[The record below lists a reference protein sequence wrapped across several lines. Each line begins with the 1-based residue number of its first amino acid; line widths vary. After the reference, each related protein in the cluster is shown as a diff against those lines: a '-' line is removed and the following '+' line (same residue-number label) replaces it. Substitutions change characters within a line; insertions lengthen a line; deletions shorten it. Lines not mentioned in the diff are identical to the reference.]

1 MSKRRRTE
9 SPNAVFDQGYAQG
22 WAFGVPEAFRASLD
36 ISLDMRAD
44 KAANDALAASLGRK
58 PTAAERVMRPIWT
71 QGTPP
76 AYDFGRGSMLHE
88 PAHAHTLP
96 WADALPILTRSV
108 VVLDAKP
115 DGEASS
121 AGSSPSPSGGDTTS
135 AAAPDSAAETGDAD
149 TTASLH
155 GSDTTGST
163 VQSDGWVEFELFHY
177 ENGAV
182 SHKENRRLSQQAFVR
197 LLQDGHL

>member
-1 MSKRRRTE
+1 MPPPYNHRSFLNRLSPMSKRRRTE
-9 SPNAVFDQGYAQG
+9 SPNAVFEQGYARG

-44 KAANDALAASLGRK
+44 KAANDALAESLGRK
-58 PTAAERVMRPIWT
+58 PSAAERVMRPIWT

-96 WADALPILTRSV
+96 WAEALPILTRSV

-115 DGEASS
+115 DGDSS
-121 AGSSPSPSGGDTTS
+121 DTDMLSLPDAQQTTDSPSNSS
-135 AAAPDSAAETGDAD
+135 
-149 TTASLH
+149 
-155 GSDTTGST
+155 
-163 VQSDGWVEFELFHY
+163 GWVEFELYHY
-177 ENGAV
+177 QNGAV
-182 SHKENRRLSQQAFVR
+182 SRKENRRLSQQAFVG
-197 LLQDGHL
+197 LLQTGQL

>member
-9 SPNAVFDQGYAQG
+9 SPNAVFEQGYARG

-44 KAANDALAASLGRK
+44 KAANDALAESLGRK

-76 AYDFGRGSMLHE
+76 AYDFSRGSMLHE

-115 DGEASS
+115 DGEVSS
-121 AGSSPSPSGGDTTS
+121 LSPTGSNTVTAAGDIDSGPDAALPPESEHTS
-135 AAAPDSAAETGDAD
+135 ANAN
-149 TTASLH
+149 
-155 GSDTTGST
+155 
-163 VQSDGWVEFELFHY
+163 GWVEFELYQY
-177 ENGAV
+177 EKGTITQR
-182 SHKENRRLSQQAFVR
+182 EQRRLTQNSFVH
-197 LLQDGHL
+197 LLKNGVFI